1 MEPAATMSIDSTR
14 TPKGRPTKRQK
25 LVDTPATV
33 ASNFSDEES
42 FLAEEENDD
51 DIPLKL
57 LPDDILGSIFFGGF
71 VDSFEVVKTNSI
83 TSRRMQDVAKATV
96 TMLDLRRTKI
106 ETENIASIV
115 ARFPNIT
122 VRLVQ
127 LWQTSIY
134 ITADLVVFALIL

>member
-1 MEPAATMSIDSTR
+1 MSVASNC

-42 FLAEEENDD
+42 FAEEEKDD

-71 VDSFEVVKTNSI
+71 VDSLEVVKTNSVA
-83 TSRRMQDVAKATV
+83 SRRMQDVAKATV

-122 VRLVQ
+122 VSWCGCQRVKFHSL
-127 LWQTSIY
+127 LLS
-134 ITADLVVFALIL
+134 AL